1 MKHYITSVLL
11 AALTVAAALSFTACS
26 DDNDAGEA
34 FFTVYDGSNA
44 VDSYNFDYTAAD
56 TTVWNKAKTL
66 VVRSNRPWKLVPQ
79 DENGWLRVFPAEGE
93 GDGLI
98 RLSRTLNNKPDTRT
112 LTYKIYLDGKDSGKT
127 FTVTQTGAEPYL
139 KGSAT
144 SFTIARTGGEN
155 QFTVITNVPYEYSLK
170 GKDTSWLT
178 VTRSTDDENVL
189 LLTAGE
195 NLSGD
200 DRTITLHLQG
210 TGNYAALTLDIPV
223 TQLSTI
229 FFDNFA
235 WMGINGIDT
244 RAGLSI
250 LGWDTNGESGA
261 RFDKWTDDE
270 LAHGWVSR
278 STTCYMRP
286 GFFKLGKT
294 SSGGDIVSPKIDEIA
309 GTMDITVSFQ
319 AVGYSSAK
327 GALDDKVLYV
337 GLLGPGKIVGVKGA
351 GTADLNQ
358 SCSYVDAD
366 GTTPLTLTG
375 CACITLTSDNNFNPT
390 TDPDGLLIW
399 NKPVTKYS
407 VLIAGATSET
417 QVVMIGG
424 AFGTALKT
432 IGQGKNRVFIDNFT
446 VRAGLASND

>member
-1 MKHYITSVLL
+1 M
-11 AALTVAAALSFTACS
+11 
-26 DDNDAGEA
+26 
-34 FFTVYDGSNA
+34 
-44 VDSYNFDYTAAD
+44 
-56 TTVWNKAKTL
+56 
-66 VVRSNRPWKLVPQ
+66 RSNRPWKLVPQ
-79 DENGWLRVFPAEGE
+79 DENGWLRVFPDEGE

-178 VTRSTDDENVL
+178 VTRSTADENVL

-294 SSGGDIVSPKIDEIA
+294 GSGGDIVSPKIDEIA

-399 NKPVTKYS
+399 DKPVTKYS

>member
-1 MKHYITSVLL
+1 
-11 AALTVAAALSFTACS
+11 
-26 DDNDAGEA
+26 
-34 FFTVYDGSNA
+34 
-44 VDSYNFDYTAAD
+44 
-56 TTVWNKAKTL
+56 
-66 VVRSNRPWKLVPQ
+66 
-79 DENGWLRVFPAEGE
+79 
-93 GDGLI
+93 
-98 RLSRTLNNKPDTRT
+98 
-112 LTYKIYLDGKDSGKT
+112 
-127 FTVTQTGAEPYL
+127 
-139 KGSAT
+139 
-144 SFTIARTGGEN
+144 
-155 QFTVITNVPYEYSLK
+155 
-170 GKDTSWLT
+170 
-178 VTRSTDDENVL
+178 
-189 LLTAGE
+189 
-195 NLSGD
+195 
-200 DRTITLHLQG
+200 LHLQG

-294 SSGGDIVSPKIDEIA
+294 GSGGDIVSPKIDEIA

-399 NKPVTKYS
+399 DKPVTKYS

>member
-155 QFTVITNVPYEYSLK
+155 QFTVITNVP
-170 GKDTSWLT
+170 
-178 VTRSTDDENVL
+178 
-189 LLTAGE
+189 
-195 NLSGD
+195 
-200 DRTITLHLQG
+200 
-210 TGNYAALTLDIPV
+210 
-223 TQLSTI
+223 
-229 FFDNFA
+229 
-235 WMGINGIDT
+235 
-244 RAGLSI
+244 
-250 LGWDTNGESGA
+250 
-261 RFDKWTDDE
+261 
-270 LAHGWVSR
+270 
-278 STTCYMRP
+278 
-286 GFFKLGKT
+286 
-294 SSGGDIVSPKIDEIA
+294 
-309 GTMDITVSFQ
+309 
-319 AVGYSSAK
+319 
-327 GALDDKVLYV
+327 
-337 GLLGPGKIVGVKGA
+337 
-351 GTADLNQ
+351 
-358 SCSYVDAD
+358 
-366 GTTPLTLTG
+366 
-375 CACITLTSDNNFNPT
+375 
-390 TDPDGLLIW
+390 
-399 NKPVTKYS
+399 
-407 VLIAGATSET
+407 
-417 QVVMIGG
+417 
-424 AFGTALKT
+424 
-432 IGQGKNRVFIDNFT
+432 
-446 VRAGLASND
+446 